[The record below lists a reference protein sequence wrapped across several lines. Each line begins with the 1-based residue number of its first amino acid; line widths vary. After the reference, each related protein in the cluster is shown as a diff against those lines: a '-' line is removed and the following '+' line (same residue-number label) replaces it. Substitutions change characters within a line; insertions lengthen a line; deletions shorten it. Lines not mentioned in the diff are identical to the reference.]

1 MIRGSENRHAGLTP
15 DCTAFVEKPDK
26 QRRIIEFWG
35 SNPAKSVPWSTHDH
49 IFARG
54 DFQIYSQASQCA
66 TFALTLKVVHCRHY
80 LSGANGFWTKRPL
93 GEDMQR
99 LLKKRLVELMTVGAV
114 IALLLP
120 DASRA
125 DLDVAAACTPV
136 GLADPVDRAAA
147 AAALPTFSGVA
158 QVCTVQALLAT
169 LGELPGSRTVDGR
182 YDKQVRDA
190 LADFQRASG
199 LDATGLLSP
208 ETLAR
213 LASDALDAIFA
224 DPGAPT
230 ATTTEPA
237 SGSDTTAMAEDD
249 FSSTQVPAP
258 RPAAGTSA
266 AADATDASTSTSTSA
281 NTSAT
286 TAVATATDSTV
297 VVTGSRL
304 STSMADSGDTARQT
318 TSATGARATS
328 SSSSSTASAAASTTS
343 TVGSGTAAGDRVI
356 VVDASDGDTDV
367 NRVRVVV
374 GGEVD
379 ANGNRIVS
387 SEQTTVV
394 TSTSIVETET
404 YIVLADPLD
413 DDSVSS
419 FVRPSVCHD
428 PNSVQDPDLIRNLDR
443 LPDLVC
449 LRVFEGAGDLP
460 YRFYSLEAL
469 QSGPTLM
476 VLHDGDD
483 LAFDTAIR
491 LLANHGGR
499 LVVFESE
506 EQSRTTLTGANLE
519 LMTVSPYSMQGCGW
533 AASELQLAYALHDY
547 VVAVDVA
554 VVAVRSGAT
563 GLDSLD
569 LFSNGSSRLD
579 LLSGSAARE
588 IFQPVSSTLAPGAFL
603 EVMVTAATR
612 RSQETRAIVQG
623 ALVNNLPTA
632 LTQVNLLSDADRCG
646 LEMLAQQTDQPV
658 ARLLTGTTS
667 TARALEVGAAMVR
680 AMRLAQQSAGLDSGL
695 SSDAAFDQLRAGQ
708 KATEAQAEAMARLSA
723 PVAPAGVDALAPVA
737 VFGQGAG
744 TTTAMVVGD
753 ASSYVDEMIGTA
765 GGFPPAPKARLATS
779 VRQILIPDGVDA
791 AFIHDWIQPG
801 ANAVAPAATSGVTR
815 TFSNSSGLTSAGTS
829 STAIY

>member
-1 MIRGSENRHAGLTP
+1 
-15 DCTAFVEKPDK
+15 
-26 QRRIIEFWG
+26 
-35 SNPAKSVPWSTHDH
+35 
-49 IFARG
+49 
-54 DFQIYSQASQCA
+54 
-66 TFALTLKVVHCRHY
+66 
-80 LSGANGFWTKRPL
+80 
-93 GEDMQR
+93 MQR

-237 SGSDTTAMAEDD
+237 SGSETTAMAEDD

-258 RPAAGTSA
+258 RPAADASA
-266 AADATDASTSTSTSA
+266 ATDASTSTSA

-286 TAVATATDSTV
+286 TAVSTATDSTV

-304 STSMADSGDTARQT
+304 STSMADSGDTASQT
-318 TSATGARATS
+318 TSATGARAAS

-428 PNSVQDPDLIRNLDR
+428 PTSVQDPDLIRNLDR

-499 LVVFESE
+499 LVVFEAD

-579 LLSGSAARE
+579 LLPGSAARE

-708 KATEAQAEAMARLSA
+708 TATEAQAEAMARLSAPVAPAGVDA

-801 ANAVAPAATSGVTR
+801 ANAAAPAATSVVTR
-815 TFSNSSGLTSAGTS
+815 TFSDSSGLTSAGTS

>member
-1 MIRGSENRHAGLTP
+1 
-15 DCTAFVEKPDK
+15 
-26 QRRIIEFWG
+26 
-35 SNPAKSVPWSTHDH
+35 
-49 IFARG
+49 
-54 DFQIYSQASQCA
+54 
-66 TFALTLKVVHCRHY
+66 
-80 LSGANGFWTKRPL
+80 
-93 GEDMQR
+93 
-99 LLKKRLVELMTVGAV
+99 MTVGAV
-114 IALLLP
+114 VALLLP
-120 DASRA
+120 AASRA

-230 ATTTEPA
+230 ATATEPA
-237 SGSDTTAMAEDD
+237 SGSETTAMAEDD

-258 RPAAGTSA
+258 RPAAGASA
-266 AADATDASTSTSTSA
+266 AADATDASTSSSTSA

-286 TAVATATDSTV
+286 TSVATATDSTV

-304 STSMADSGDTARQT
+304 STSMADSGDTASQT

-328 SSSSSTASAAASTTS
+328 SSSSSGQCGRQHH
-343 TVGSGTAAGDRVI
+343 VHGRFGTAASDRVI

-428 PNSVQDPDLIRNLDR
+428 PTSVQDPDLIRNLDR

-499 LVVFESE
+499 LVVFEAD

-623 ALVNNLPTA
+623 ALVNNLPPA

-667 TARALEVGAAMVR
+667 AARALEVGAAMVR

-708 KATEAQAEAMARLSA
+708 TATEAQAEAMARLSA

-744 TTTAMVVGD
+744 TTTAMVV
-753 ASSYVDEMIGTA
+753 VMH
-765 GGFPPAPKARLATS
+765 PPTS
-779 VRQILIPDGVDA
+779 
-791 AFIHDWIQPG
+791 
-801 ANAVAPAATSGVTR
+801 TK
-815 TFSNSSGLTSAGTS
+815 
-829 STAIY
+829 

>member
-1 MIRGSENRHAGLTP
+1 
-15 DCTAFVEKPDK
+15 
-26 QRRIIEFWG
+26 
-35 SNPAKSVPWSTHDH
+35 
-49 IFARG
+49 
-54 DFQIYSQASQCA
+54 
-66 TFALTLKVVHCRHY
+66 
-80 LSGANGFWTKRPL
+80 
-93 GEDMQR
+93 
-99 LLKKRLVELMTVGAV
+99 
-114 IALLLP
+114 
-120 DASRA
+120 
-125 DLDVAAACTPV
+125 
-136 GLADPVDRAAA
+136 
-147 AAALPTFSGVA
+147 
-158 QVCTVQALLAT
+158 
-169 LGELPGSRTVDGR
+169 
-182 YDKQVRDA
+182 
-190 LADFQRASG
+190 
-199 LDATGLLSP
+199 
-208 ETLAR
+208 
-213 LASDALDAIFA
+213 
-224 DPGAPT
+224 
-230 ATTTEPA
+230 
-237 SGSDTTAMAEDD
+237 
-249 FSSTQVPAP
+249 
-258 RPAAGTSA
+258 
-266 AADATDASTSTSTSA
+266 
-281 NTSAT
+281 
-286 TAVATATDSTV
+286 
-297 VVTGSRL
+297 
-304 STSMADSGDTARQT
+304 MADSGDTASQT

-328 SSSSSTASAAASTTS
+328 SISSSTASAATSTTS

-428 PNSVQDPDLIRNLDR
+428 PTSVQDPDLIRNLDR

-499 LVVFESE
+499 LVVFEAD

-533 AASELQLAYALHDY
+533 AASELQLAYALQRLRGRGRRGGCRCPLGCDGSRFP
-547 VVAVDVA
+547 
-554 VVAVRSGAT
+554 RS
-563 GLDSLD
+563 LQQRQP
-569 LFSNGSSRLD
+569 RLD

-667 TARALEVGAAMVR
+667 AARALEVGAAMVR
-680 AMRLAQQSAGLDSGL
+680 AMRLAQQSAGLDPGL
-695 SSDAAFDQLRAGQ
+695 SSDAAFDQLRASQ
-708 KATEAQAEAMARLSA
+708 TATEAQAEAMARLNA
-723 PVAPAGVDALAPVA
+723 PVTPAGVDALAPVA

-753 ASSYVDEMIGTA
+753 ASLLRRRNDGHGRGLSAGTEGTA
-765 GGFPPAPKARLATS
+765 GDIGAS
-779 VRQILIPDGVDA
+779 NPDPRRG
-791 AFIHDWIQPG
+791 
-801 ANAVAPAATSGVTR
+801 
-815 TFSNSSGLTSAGTS
+815 
-829 STAIY
+829 

>member
-1 MIRGSENRHAGLTP
+1 M
-15 DCTAFVEKPDK
+15 
-26 QRRIIEFWG
+26 
-35 SNPAKSVPWSTHDH
+35 
-49 IFARG
+49 
-54 DFQIYSQASQCA
+54 
-66 TFALTLKVVHCRHY
+66 VHCRHY
-80 LSGANGFWTKRPL
+80 LSGANGFWTKSPL

-120 DASRA
+120 AASRA

-136 GLADPVDRAAA
+136 GLADPIDRAAA

-249 FSSTQVPAP
+249 FSSIQVPAP
-258 RPAAGTSA
+258 RPAAGASA

-286 TAVATATDSTV
+286 TAVVTATDSTV

-304 STSMADSGDTARQT
+304 STSMADSGDTASQA

-328 SSSSSTASAAASTTS
+328 SSSSSTASAPASTTS

-394 TSTSIVETET
+394 TSTSIVETEAH
-404 YIVLADPLD
+404 IVLADPLD

-428 PNSVQDPDLIRNLDR
+428 PTSVQDPDLIRNLDR

-499 LVVFESE
+499 LVVFEAN

-623 ALVNNLPTA
+623 ALVNKLPTA

-708 KATEAQAEAMARLSA
+708 TAAEAQAEAMARLSA
-723 PVAPAGVDALAPVA
+723 PVAPARVDALAPVA

-791 AFIHDWIQPG
+791 AFNHDWIQPG
-801 ANAVAPAATSGVTR
+801 ANAVAPAATSVVTR
-815 TFSNSSGLTSAGTS
+815 TFSDSSGLTSAGTS

>member
-1 MIRGSENRHAGLTP
+1 
-15 DCTAFVEKPDK
+15 
-26 QRRIIEFWG
+26 
-35 SNPAKSVPWSTHDH
+35 
-49 IFARG
+49 
-54 DFQIYSQASQCA
+54 
-66 TFALTLKVVHCRHY
+66 
-80 LSGANGFWTKRPL
+80 
-93 GEDMQR
+93 MQG
-99 LLKKRLVELMTVGAV
+99 LLKKRLVELMAVGA
-114 IALLLP
+114 ALALSLP
-120 DASRA
+120 TASRA
-125 DLDVAAACTPV
+125 DLDVAAACASV

-147 AAALPTFSGVA
+147 AAALPTYSGVA

-190 LADFQRASG
+190 LAGFQRGSG
-199 LDATGLLSP
+199 LDATGLLNP
-208 ETLAR
+208 ETLSQ
-213 LASDALDAIFA
+213 LASDALDVIFA
-224 DPGAPT
+224 DPIAPAAPT
-230 ATTTEPA
+230 TTVETAPV
-237 SGSDTTAMAEDD
+237 SDTAAVADDD
-249 FSSTQVPAP
+249 FSATQVPAP
-258 RPAAGTSA
+258 RPASAGRDTTAATTTSTAADVTTSEATTTQSASA
-266 AADATDASTSTSTSA
+266 ADG
-281 NTSAT
+281 
-286 TAVATATDSTV
+286 VATATDSSV

-304 STSMADSGDTARQT
+304 SASIGGSG
-318 TSATGARATS
+318 GGS
-328 SSSSSTASAAASTTS
+328 SSSSGSSSAESQTSSAAVVASPTDPTTS
-343 TVGSGTAAGDRVI
+343 AVVSSSAAGDRVV
-356 VVDASDGDTDV
+356 VVDASDGETDV

-394 TSTSIVETET
+394 TSTSFVETET

-428 PNSVQDPDLIRNLDR
+428 PVSVQDPDLIRNLDR

-476 VLHDGDD
+476 VLQDGDD

-499 LVVFESE
+499 LVVFEAD

-554 VVAVRSGAT
+554 VVSVRSGAT
-563 GLDSLD
+563 GLDALD
-569 LFSNGSSRLD
+569 LFANGSSRLD
-579 LLSGSAARE
+579 LQSGSAARE
-588 IFQPVSSTLAPGAFL
+588 IFQPVSTTLASGAFL
-603 EVMVTAATR
+603 ELMVTAATR

-680 AMRLAQQSAGLDSGL
+680 AMRLAQQSAGLESGL
-695 SSDAAFDQLRAGQ
+695 SSDAAFDRLRAGQ
-708 KATEAQAEAMARLSA
+708 METQARRSR
-723 PVAPAGVDALAPVA
+723 G
-737 VFGQGAG
+737 FGP
-744 TTTAMVVGD
+744 
-753 ASSYVDEMIGTA
+753 YW
-765 GGFPPAPKARLATS
+765 
-779 VRQILIPDGVDA
+779 VRQARPPGSTHWRRLRCSGRTQQA
-791 AFIHDWIQPG
+791 APRPWW
-801 ANAVAPAATSGVTR
+801 SGMRPT
-815 TFSNSSGLTSAGTS
+815 LKK
-829 STAIY
+829 

>member
-1 MIRGSENRHAGLTP
+1 
-15 DCTAFVEKPDK
+15 
-26 QRRIIEFWG
+26 
-35 SNPAKSVPWSTHDH
+35 
-49 IFARG
+49 
-54 DFQIYSQASQCA
+54 
-66 TFALTLKVVHCRHY
+66 
-80 LSGANGFWTKRPL
+80 
-93 GEDMQR
+93 
-99 LLKKRLVELMTVGAV
+99 MTVGAV
-114 IALLLP
+114 LALSLP
-120 DASRA
+120 AASRA
-125 DLDVAAACTPV
+125 DLDVAAACASV

-147 AAALPTFSGVA
+147 AAALPTYGGVA

-190 LADFQRASG
+190 LADFQRGSG
-199 LDATGLLSP
+199 LDATGLLNP
-208 ETLAR
+208 ETLAQ
-213 LASDALDAIFA
+213 LASDALDVIFA
-224 DPGAPT
+224 EPIAPAAPAAT
-230 ATTTEPA
+230 AEPA
-237 SGSDTTAMAEDD
+237 VVSDTPVAAEED

-258 RPAAGTSA
+258 RPATAGRDTTAS
-266 AADATDASTSTSTSA
+266 TGTSTSTSTT
-281 NTSAT
+281 TSTAAAVTTSEAT
-286 TAVATATDSTV
+286 TSQSAAAADGVATATDSSV

-304 STSMADSGDTARQT
+304 SASIGD
-318 TSATGARATS
+318 S
-328 SSSSSTASAAASTTS
+328 SSSSSSEESQTSSAVVVASPTDTTTS
-343 TVGSGTAAGDRVI
+343 AVVSSSAAGDRVI
-356 VVDASDGDTDV
+356 IVDASDGETDV

-394 TSTSIVETET
+394 TSTSFVETET

-428 PNSVQDPDLIRNLDR
+428 PASVQDPDLIRNLDR

-476 VLHDGDD
+476 VLQDGDD

-491 LLANHGGR
+491 LLGNHGGR
-499 LVVFESE
+499 LVVFESD

-554 VVAVRSGAT
+554 VVSVRSGAT
-563 GLDSLD
+563 GLDALD
-569 LFSNGSSRLD
+569 LFANGSSRLD
-579 LLSGSAARE
+579 LQSGSAARE
-588 IFQPVSSTLAPGAFL
+588 IFQPVSTTLAPGAFL
-603 EVMVTAATR
+603 ELMVTAATR

-680 AMRLAQQSAGLDSGL
+680 AMRLAQQSAGLESGL
-695 SSDAAFDQLRAGQ
+695 SSDATFDRLRAGQ
-708 KATEAQAEAMARLSA
+708 METDADEAEALARLTA
-723 PVAPAGVDALAPVA
+723 PTTPAGIDALAPVA
-737 VFGQGAG
+737 VFGQDAAG
-744 TTTAMVVGD
+744 GTTAMVVGE
-753 ASSYVDEMIGTA
+753 ASYDEEMIGTS
-765 GGFPPAPKARLATS
+765 GTFPPAPKARLVTS

-801 ANAVAPAATSGVTR
+801 ASAPASATTSMVSRSYGEG
-815 TFSNSSGLTSAGTS
+815 SGLTGAGTI
-829 STAIY
+829 STSVY

>member
-1 MIRGSENRHAGLTP
+1 
-15 DCTAFVEKPDK
+15 
-26 QRRIIEFWG
+26 
-35 SNPAKSVPWSTHDH
+35 
-49 IFARG
+49 
-54 DFQIYSQASQCA
+54 
-66 TFALTLKVVHCRHY
+66 
-80 LSGANGFWTKRPL
+80 
-93 GEDMQR
+93 
-99 LLKKRLVELMTVGAV
+99 
-114 IALLLP
+114 
-120 DASRA
+120 
-125 DLDVAAACTPV
+125 
-136 GLADPVDRAAA
+136 
-147 AAALPTFSGVA
+147 
-158 QVCTVQALLAT
+158 
-169 LGELPGSRTVDGR
+169 
-182 YDKQVRDA
+182 
-190 LADFQRASG
+190 
-199 LDATGLLSP
+199 
-208 ETLAR
+208 
-213 LASDALDAIFA
+213 
-224 DPGAPT
+224 
-230 ATTTEPA
+230 
-237 SGSDTTAMAEDD
+237 
-249 FSSTQVPAP
+249 
-258 RPAAGTSA
+258 
-266 AADATDASTSTSTSA
+266 
-281 NTSAT
+281 
-286 TAVATATDSTV
+286 
-297 VVTGSRL
+297 
-304 STSMADSGDTARQT
+304 MADSGDTASQT

-328 SSSSSTASAAASTTS
+328 SSSSSTASAATSTTS

-428 PNSVQDPDLIRNLDR
+428 PTSVQDPDLIRNLDR

-499 LVVFESE
+499 LVVFEAA
-506 EQSRTTLTGANLE
+506 EQSRTTLTGTNLE

-708 KATEAQAEAMARLSA
+708 TATEAQAEAMARLSA

-801 ANAVAPAATSGVTR
+801 STAVAPAATSMVTR

>member
-1 MIRGSENRHAGLTP
+1 M
-15 DCTAFVEKPDK
+15 
-26 QRRIIEFWG
+26 
-35 SNPAKSVPWSTHDH
+35 
-49 IFARG
+49 
-54 DFQIYSQASQCA
+54 
-66 TFALTLKVVHCRHY
+66 TLKVVHFRRY
-80 LSGANGFWTKRPL
+80 LSGANGIWTNCPL

-99 LLKKRLVELMTVGAV
+99 LLKKRLVELMMVGAV
-114 IALLLP
+114 VAVLVP
-120 DASRA
+120 AASRA
-125 DLDVAAACTPV
+125 DLDVAAACTSV
-136 GLADPVDRAAA
+136 SLADPVDRAAA

-190 LADFQRASG
+190 LADFQRSSG

-208 ETLAR
+208 KTLAR

-224 DPGAPT
+224 DPGAAT
-230 ATTTEPA
+230 ATTTEPV
-237 SGSDTTAMAEDD
+237 SGSDTIAMAVDD
-249 FSSTQVPAP
+249 FSSAQVPAP
-258 RPAAGTSA
+258 RPAAEAS
-266 AADATDASTSTSTSA
+266 DATDASASTSA
-281 NTSAT
+281 NISTSAT
-286 TAVATATDSTV
+286 TAVATATDSSV
-297 VVTGSRL
+297 VVTGTRL
-304 STSMADSGDTARQT
+304 STSIADSGDTVSQT
-318 TSATGARATS
+318 TSTTGARATS
-328 SSSSSTASAAASTTS
+328 GSSSSTTSAAASTTS

-356 VVDASDGDTDV
+356 VVDASDGNTDV

-428 PNSVQDPDLIRNLDR
+428 PTSVQDPDLIRNLHR

-499 LVVFESE
+499 LVVFEAD

-588 IFQPVSSTLAPGAFL
+588 IFQPVSSTLEPGAFL

-612 RSQETRAIVQG
+612 RSQETRAILQG

-667 TARALEVGAAMVR
+667 AARALEVGAAMVR

-695 SSDAAFDQLRAGQ
+695 SSDAAFDQLRAGET
-708 KATEAQAEAMARLSA
+708 ATEAQAETMARLSA
-723 PVAPAGVDALAPVA
+723 PVAPAGIDALAPVA
-737 VFGQGAG
+737 VFGPGAG

-753 ASSYVDEMIGTA
+753 ASFYVDEMMGAA

-791 AFIHDWIQPG
+791 AFIHDWTQPG
-801 ANAVAPAATSGVTR
+801 ANAVALAATSVVTG
-815 TFSNSSGLTSAGTS
+815 TFSNSGGLTRAGTI

>member
-114 IALLLP
+114 VALLLP
-120 DASRA
+120 AASRA

-230 ATTTEPA
+230 ATVTEPA
-237 SGSDTTAMAEDD
+237 SGSETTAMAEDY

-258 RPAAGTSA
+258 RPAA
-266 AADATDASTSTSTSA
+266 DATDASTSTSA

-304 STSMADSGDTARQT
+304 STSMADSGDTASQT

-328 SSSSSTASAAASTTS
+328 SSSSSTAASTTS

-428 PNSVQDPDLIRNLDR
+428 PTSVQDPDLIRNLDR

-499 LVVFESE
+499 LVVFEAD

-588 IFQPVSSTLAPGAFL
+588 IFRPVSSTLAPGAFL

-695 SSDAAFDQLRAGQ
+695 SSDAAFDQLRASQ
-708 KATEAQAEAMARLSA
+708 TATEAQAEAMARLSA
-723 PVAPAGVDALAPVA
+723 PVTPAGVDALAPVA

-801 ANAVAPAATSGVTR
+801 ANAVAPAATSAVTR
-815 TFSNSSGLTSAGTS
+815 TFSDSSGLTSAGTS

>member
-1 MIRGSENRHAGLTP
+1 
-15 DCTAFVEKPDK
+15 
-26 QRRIIEFWG
+26 
-35 SNPAKSVPWSTHDH
+35 
-49 IFARG
+49 
-54 DFQIYSQASQCA
+54 
-66 TFALTLKVVHCRHY
+66 
-80 LSGANGFWTKRPL
+80 
-93 GEDMQR
+93 MQR

-114 IALLLP
+114 VALLLP
-120 DASRA
+120 AASRA

-169 LGELPGSRTVDGR
+169 LEELPGSRTVDGR

-190 LADFQRASG
+190 LADFQRSSG

-230 ATTTEPA
+230 ASTTEPA
-237 SGSDTTAMAEDD
+237 SGSDTKAMAEDD

-258 RPAAGTSA
+258 RPAA
-266 AADATDASTSTSTSA
+266 DATDAIASTNIS
-281 NTSAT
+281 TSAT
-286 TAVATATDSTV
+286 TAVATATDSSV

-304 STSMADSGDTARQT
+304 GTSIADGADTASQT
-318 TSATGARATS
+318 KSATGARATGGS
-328 SSSSSTASAAASTTS
+328 SSITTSSAASTTS
-343 TVGSGTAAGDRVI
+343 TVGSGTAAGDRVV
-356 VVDASDGDTDV
+356 VVDASDGNTDV
-367 NRVRVVV
+367 NQVRVVV

-428 PNSVQDPDLIRNLDR
+428 PTSVQDPDLIRNLDR

-499 LVVFESE
+499 LVVFEAD

-632 LTQVNLLSDADRCG
+632 LTQVNLLSEADRCG
-646 LEMLAQQTDQPV
+646 LELLAQQTDQPV

-680 AMRLAQQSAGLDSGL
+680 AMRLAQQSAGLDSRL
-695 SSDAAFDQLRAGQ
+695 SSDAVFDQLRAGETV
-708 KATEAQAEAMARLSA
+708 TEAQAEVMARLSA
-723 PVAPAGVDALAPVA
+723 PVGPAGIEALAPVA
-737 VFGQGAG
+737 AFGQGAG

-753 ASSYVDEMIGTA
+753 ASFYVDEMKGTA
-765 GGFPPAPKARLATS
+765 GSFPPAPKARLATS
-779 VRQILIPDGVDA
+779 MRQTLIPDGVDA

-801 ANAVAPAATSGVTR
+801 ANAVAAAATSLVTR
-815 TFSNSSGLTSAGTS
+815 TFSDSSGLSSAGTI

>member
-1 MIRGSENRHAGLTP
+1 M
-15 DCTAFVEKPDK
+15 
-26 QRRIIEFWG
+26 
-35 SNPAKSVPWSTHDH
+35 
-49 IFARG
+49 
-54 DFQIYSQASQCA
+54 
-66 TFALTLKVVHCRHY
+66 
-80 LSGANGFWTKRPL
+80 
-93 GEDMQR
+93 
-99 LLKKRLVELMTVGAV
+99 
-114 IALLLP
+114 
-120 DASRA
+120 
-125 DLDVAAACTPV
+125 
-136 GLADPVDRAAA
+136 
-147 AAALPTFSGVA
+147 
-158 QVCTVQALLAT
+158 
-169 LGELPGSRTVDGR
+169 
-182 YDKQVRDA
+182 
-190 LADFQRASG
+190 
-199 LDATGLLSP
+199 
-208 ETLAR
+208 
-213 LASDALDAIFA
+213 
-224 DPGAPT
+224 
-230 ATTTEPA
+230 
-237 SGSDTTAMAEDD
+237 
-249 FSSTQVPAP
+249 
-258 RPAAGTSA
+258 
-266 AADATDASTSTSTSA
+266 
-281 NTSAT
+281 
-286 TAVATATDSTV
+286 
-297 VVTGSRL
+297 
-304 STSMADSGDTARQT
+304 
-318 TSATGARATS
+318 
-328 SSSSSTASAAASTTS
+328 
-343 TVGSGTAAGDRVI
+343 I
-356 VVDASDGDTDV
+356 VVDASDGETDV

-394 TSTSIVETET
+394 TSTSFVETET

-428 PNSVQDPDLIRNLDR
+428 PVSVQDPDLIRNLDR

-476 VLHDGDD
+476 VLQDGDD

-499 LVVFESE
+499 LVVFEAD

-554 VVAVRSGAT
+554 VVSVRSGAT
-563 GLDSLD
+563 GLDALD
-569 LFSNGSSRLD
+569 LFANGSSRLD
-579 LLSGSAARE
+579 LQSGSEARE
-588 IFQPVSSTLAPGAFL
+588 IFQPVSTTLASGAFL
-603 EVMVTAATR
+603 ELMVTAATR

-680 AMRLAQQSAGLDSGL
+680 AMRLAQQSAGLESGL
-695 SSDAAFDQLRAGQ
+695 SSDAAFDRLRAGQ
-708 KATEAQAEAMARLSA
+708 METQADEAEALARMSA
-723 PVAPAGVDALAPVA
+723 PSTPAGIDALAPVA
-737 VFGQGAG
+737 VFGQDAAG
-744 TTTAMVVGD
+744 GTTAMVVGD
-753 ASSYVDEMIGTA
+753 ASYVEEMIGTSGA
-765 GGFPPAPKARLATS
+765 FPPAPKARLATS

-801 ANAVAPAATSGVTR
+801 ASATAPATTSVVSRSYGEG
-815 TFSNSSGLTSAGTS
+815 SGLTGVGTI
-829 STAIY
+829 STTVY

>member
-1 MIRGSENRHAGLTP
+1 
-15 DCTAFVEKPDK
+15 
-26 QRRIIEFWG
+26 
-35 SNPAKSVPWSTHDH
+35 
-49 IFARG
+49 
-54 DFQIYSQASQCA
+54 
-66 TFALTLKVVHCRHY
+66 
-80 LSGANGFWTKRPL
+80 
-93 GEDMQR
+93 
-99 LLKKRLVELMTVGAV
+99 MTVGAV
-114 IALLLP
+114 LALSLP
-120 DASRA
+120 AASRA
-125 DLDVAAACTPV
+125 DLDVAAACASV

-147 AAALPTFSGVA
+147 AAALPTYSGVA
-158 QVCTVQALLAT
+158 QVCTVQALLVT

-190 LADFQRASG
+190 LAGFQRGSG
-199 LDATGLLSP
+199 LDATGLLNP
-208 ETLAR
+208 ETLSQ
-213 LASDALDAIFA
+213 LASDALDVIFA
-224 DPGAPT
+224 DPVAPAAPT
-230 ATTTEPA
+230 TTVETAPV
-237 SGSDTTAMAEDD
+237 SDTAVVADDD
-249 FSSTQVPAP
+249 FSATQVPAP
-258 RPAAGTSA
+258 RPASAGRDTN
-266 AADATDASTSTSTSA
+266 ASTSTSAGTSTT
-281 NTSAT
+281 TSSAAVVTTSEAT
-286 TAVATATDSTV
+286 TTQSASAADGVATATDSSV

-304 STSMADSGDTARQT
+304 SASIGDSSNSAESQTSSAAVVTSPTDTT
-318 TSATGARATS
+318 TSAVVS
-328 SSSSSTASAAASTTS
+328 SS
-343 TVGSGTAAGDRVI
+343 AAGDRVI
-356 VVDASDGDTDV
+356 VVDASDGETDV

-394 TSTSIVETET
+394 TSTSYVETET

-428 PNSVQDPDLIRNLDR
+428 PVSVQDPDLIRNLDR

-476 VLHDGDD
+476 VLQDGDD

-491 LLANHGGR
+491 LLGNHGGR
-499 LVVFESE
+499 LVVFESD

-554 VVAVRSGAT
+554 VVSVRSGAT
-563 GLDSLD
+563 GLDALD
-569 LFSNGSSRLD
+569 LFANGSSRLD
-579 LLSGSAARE
+579 LQSGSAARE
-588 IFQPVSSTLAPGAFL
+588 IFQPVSTTLAPGAFL
-603 EVMVTAATR
+603 ELMVTAATR

-680 AMRLAQQSAGLDSGL
+680 AMRLAQQSAGLESGL
-695 SSDAAFDQLRAGQ
+695 SSDATFDRLRAGQ
-708 KATEAQAEAMARLSA
+708 METDADEAEALARLTA
-723 PVAPAGVDALAPVA
+723 PSTPAGIDALAPVA
-737 VFGQGAG
+737 VFGQDAAG
-744 TTTAMVVGD
+744 GTTAMVVGE
-753 ASSYVDEMIGTA
+753 ASYDEEMIGTS
-765 GGFPPAPKARLATS
+765 GIFPPAPKARLVTS

-791 AFIHDWIQPG
+791 AFIHNWIQPG
-801 ANAVAPAATSGVTR
+801 ASAPASATTSMVSRSYGEG
-815 TFSNSSGLTSAGTS
+815 SGLAGAGTI
-829 STAIY
+829 STSVY

>member
-1 MIRGSENRHAGLTP
+1 
-15 DCTAFVEKPDK
+15 
-26 QRRIIEFWG
+26 
-35 SNPAKSVPWSTHDH
+35 
-49 IFARG
+49 
-54 DFQIYSQASQCA
+54 
-66 TFALTLKVVHCRHY
+66 
-80 LSGANGFWTKRPL
+80 
-93 GEDMQR
+93 MQR

-114 IALLLP
+114 VALLLP
-120 DASRA
+120 AASRA

-230 ATTTEPA
+230 ATATEPA
-237 SGSDTTAMAEDD
+237 SGSETTAMAEDD

-258 RPAAGTSA
+258 RPAA
-266 AADATDASTSTSTSA
+266 DATDASTSTSA

-286 TAVATATDSTV
+286 TTVATATDSTV

-304 STSMADSGDTARQT
+304 STSMADSGDTASQT

-328 SSSSSTASAAASTTS
+328 SSSSSTASAAPSTTS

-379 ANGNRIVS
+379 ADGNRIVS

-428 PNSVQDPDLIRNLDR
+428 PTSVQDPDLIRNLDR

-499 LVVFESE
+499 LVVFEAD

-708 KATEAQAEAMARLSA
+708 TATEAQAEAMARLSA

-815 TFSNSSGLTSAGTS
+815 TFSDSSGLTSAGTS

>member
-15 DCTAFVEKPDK
+15 DCTAFVEKLNK
-26 QRRIIEFWG
+26 QRRIIQFWG
-35 SNPAKSVPWSTHDH
+35 PNPAKSLPWSTHDH
-49 IFARG
+49 IFSRG
-54 DFQIYSQASQCA
+54 DFLIYSQASKCA
-66 TFALTLKVVHCRHY
+66 TFALTLMVVHFRRN
-80 LSGANGFWTKRPL
+80 LSGANGLWTKCPL

-114 IALLLP
+114 VAVLVP
-120 DASRA
+120 AASRA
-125 DLDVAAACTPV
+125 DLDVGAACMSV

-190 LADFQRASG
+190 LADFQSSSG

-208 ETLAR
+208 KTLAR

-224 DPGAPT
+224 NPGAPA
-230 ATTTEPA
+230 ATTTEPV
-237 SGSDTTAMAEDD
+237 SGSDTIAMVVND

-258 RPAAGTSA
+258 RPDAEAS
-266 AADATDASTSTSTSA
+266 DATDARTSTSA
-281 NTSAT
+281 NSSTSAT
-286 TAVATATDSTV
+286 TAVATATDSSV
-297 VVTGSRL
+297 VVTGTRL
-304 STSMADSGDTARQT
+304 SASIADSGDTASQT
-318 TSATGARATS
+318 MSATDARATS
-328 SSSSSTASAAASTTS
+328 SSSSSTTSAAASTTS

-356 VVDASDGDTDV
+356 VVDASDGNTDV

-428 PNSVQDPDLIRNLDR
+428 PTSVQDPDLIRNLHR

-499 LVVFESE
+499 LVVFEAD

-533 AASELQLAYALHDY
+533 ATSELQLAYALHDY

-695 SSDAAFDQLRAGQ
+695 SSDAAFDQLRAGET
-708 KATEAQAEAMARLSA
+708 ATEAQAEAMARLSA
-723 PVAPAGVDALAPVA
+723 PVAPAGIDALAPVA

-753 ASSYVDEMIGTA
+753 ASFYVDEMMGAA
-765 GGFPPAPKARLATS
+765 GGLPPAPKARLATS
-779 VRQILIPDGVDA
+779 VRQILIPDRVDA
-791 AFIHDWIQPG
+791 AFIHDWTQPG
-801 ANAVAPAATSGVTR
+801 ANAVELAATSVVTR
-815 TFSNSSGLTSAGTS
+815 TFSNSGGLKSAGTI